1 MTKEVESAKSIQFG
15 HVGGYTYVLLNSEP
29 TVVIVNQLRFGQ
41 MDKEID
47 RQTRKRKK
55 GQYSVSPK
63 LYIKSPWSKWLDI
76 RKKTPVDT

>member
-1 MTKEVESAKSIQFG
+1 
-15 HVGGYTYVLLNSEP
+15 
-29 TVVIVNQLRFGQ
+29 